1 MSRASSGQGSS
12 AGKWLFEVEPFV
24 RGAAE
29 AKGNELACLK
39 SHDCL
44 MGLFPGEAEGAWGG
58 QGPRLP
64 EDPGENSTLSGGWA
78 ASRHAIGFLLSSP
91 SS

>member
-1 MSRASSGQGSS
+1 MSTATSGQGSS
-12 AGKWLFEVEPFV
+12 AGKPLFEVEPFI

-29 AKGNELACLK
+29 ASGSELACLK
-39 SHDCL
+39 SRGCL
-44 MGLFPGEAEGAWGG
+44 VGPFPGEAEGAWGG

-78 ASRHAIGFLLSSP
+78 ASRHAIGFLLTSS